1 MGYQKLGVNTGH
13 RKAMLRN
20 LVTSLFRDERINT
33 TEARAKEVKSIAEK
47 LVSTAKKGDL
57 AARRQ
62 ALSYIYE
69 EDVVRKLFDS
79 IAPKYSERPG
89 GYTRIIKT
97 GHRRGDAAS
106 MVILELV

>member
-1 MGYQKLGVNTGH
+1 VSYKNLGVNTGH

-33 TEARAKEVKSIAEK
+33 TETRAKQVKSIAEK
-47 LVSTAKKGDL
+47 MLTTAKQGDL

-62 ALSYIYE
+62 ALAYLYE
-69 EDVVRKLFDS
+69 EAVVKKLFDT
-79 IAPKYSERPG
+79 IAPKYADRSG
-89 GYTRIIKT
+89 GYTRIIRV
-97 GHRRGDAAS
+97 GYRRGDAAE

>member
-1 MGYQKLGVNTGH
+1 MSYQRLGINTGH

-33 TEARAKEVKSIAEK
+33 TETRAKEVRSIAEK
-47 LVSTAKKGDL
+47 LVTTAKQNDL

-62 ALSYIYE
+62 ALAYLYE
-69 EDVVRKLFDS
+69 EEVVRKLFDK
-79 IAPKYSERPG
+79 IAPKYADRTG

-97 GHRRGDAAS
+97 GYRRGDAAP
-106 MVILELV
+106 MVVLELV

>member
-1 MGYQKLGVNTGH
+1 MGYRRLGLTTGH

-47 LVSTAKKGDL
+47 LVTTAKKGDL

-62 ALSYIYE
+62 ALAYIYE
-69 EDVVRKLFDS
+69 EDVVRKLFDK
-79 IAPKYSERPG
+79 IAPKYTDKPG
-89 GYTRIIKT
+89 GYTRIIKV
-97 GHRRGDAAS
+97 GYRRGDAAE